1 MKKIMIAYWIFTAL
15 LSVSLLLSS
24 IPALMGVPDAVHLI
38 TNHLGYPSYFVFY
51 VGLVKLIGVAAIL
64 VPGFPRIKEW
74 AYAGLAFDLISVV
87 YSSISVGD
95 PASKWMPMSIYFI
108 LLVGSYVFYH
118 KKLKQL
124 HKEKTM
130 MSIGVEKQGDFME
143 KNLRAKTIVYDQIT
157 HS

>member
-1 MKKIMIAYWIFTAL
+1 MKKVNIAYWIFTGL

-24 IPALMGVPDAVHLI
+24 IPTIMGVPDAVNLI
-38 TNHLGYPSYFVFY
+38 TKHLGYPSYFVFY

-64 VPGFPRIKEW
+64 VPGFPRMKEW

-108 LLVGSYVFYH
+108 LLIGSYVYYH
-118 KKLKQL
+118 KKSKPLQML
-124 HKEKTM
+124 EP
-130 MSIGVEKQGDFME
+130 
-143 KNLRAKTIVYDQIT
+143 LRG
-157 HS
+157 